1 MGLTPGT
8 LLGCQVAGFK
18 EVPWLVFN
26 VNYLRLQLRVSAKNE
41 TNLLYIK
48 LGAFLRLW
56 VNNPKIAN
64 IVGKSMYAQD
74 IKPRLV
80 YNITIYHYVINQ

>member
-18 EVPWLVFN
+18 EVAWLVFN

-41 TNLLYIK
+41 TNLLYIQ

-74 IKPRLV
+74 IKPLV
-80 YNITIYHYVINQ
+80 